1 MTAIRMTNPRLSVL
15 AMIVLTLAA
24 AGCDRLDQ
32 QSYSGSVTV
41 RLPPAQTAAPGFQ
54 FDGKGAQR

>member
-1 MTAIRMTNPRLSVL
+1 MTNLRQSVL
-15 AMIVLTLAA
+15 AMTVLMLTA

-32 QSYSGSVTV
+32 ERSSGSVTV